1 MTEEEIGE
9 LERLLEKATPQPWQV
24 SGVRVKLGKEDCQAI
39 GPDGFSVA
47 FLPIGHRPHELA
59 GALADARL
67 IAAMRNALPRLLS
80 SLKRGKEEGSSA
92 AAAAPIA
99 STAEAF
105 EAAAKVADDRYKIAR
120 EMRDDH
126 GMRICTGISTAIRS
140 LSPKGKN
147 EATDESI

>member
-1 MTEEEIGE
+1 MPTNEMGREREARSELTSEEIGE
-9 LERLLEKATPQPWQV
+9 LERLCERHHTTWDTL
-24 SGVRVKLGKEDCQAI
+24 D
-39 GPDGFSVA
+39 
-47 FLPIGHRPHELA
+47 
-59 GALADARL
+59 L
-67 IAAMRNALPRLLS
+67 IRAVTALPRLLTY
-80 SLKRGKEEGSSA
+80 LKRGKEKGSSA

-147 EATDESI
+147 ECAHDYEAEDDKGWRCKLCGHQT